1 MDDVTW
7 AVLTLSLTAVGGIY
21 TWFAY
26 QRRGLAAGLKGA
38 GITLLPLAAYLTK
51 TLQMFTRMVDAVAD
65 WATSLVFNP
74 AVWLGVILAGV
85 GVVLFGAG
93 RFLEGRRQDDD
104 PKPRQARSR
113 SRPVSFRPVEHPA
126 ASRSSTTTW
135 PTSRPSSRSAGSRS
149 GQFVRR
155 PQPPVVE
162 ARARRRGPR

>member
-7 AVLTLSLTAVGGIY
+7 AVLTISLTAVGGIY

-38 GITLLPLAAYLTK
+38 GITVLPLAAYLTK
-51 TLQMFTRMVDAVAD
+51 TLQMFTKMVDAVAD

-93 RFLEGRRQDDD
+93 RFLDGRRGDDPRPSRRKSKPQGELPAGRAPRSQPAIDDD
-104 PKPRQARSR
+104 MA
-113 SRPVSFRPVEHPA
+113 EI
-126 ASRSSTTTW
+126 
-135 PTSRPSSRSAGSRS
+135 
-149 GQFVRR
+149 
-155 PQPPVVE
+155 E
-162 ARARRRGPR
+162 ALLKKRGIS